1 MTQTIRN
8 VEKTMEQTLKKMN
21 EKNTKNYETSK
32 KLRCNELSGYSLPD
46 KKNIRK
52 SMKQTITKRKKRQK
66 IQQAS

>member
-46 KKNIRK
+46 KKI
-52 SMKQTITKRKKRQK
+52 
-66 IQQAS
+66 

>member
-46 KKNIRK
+46 KKNIGK